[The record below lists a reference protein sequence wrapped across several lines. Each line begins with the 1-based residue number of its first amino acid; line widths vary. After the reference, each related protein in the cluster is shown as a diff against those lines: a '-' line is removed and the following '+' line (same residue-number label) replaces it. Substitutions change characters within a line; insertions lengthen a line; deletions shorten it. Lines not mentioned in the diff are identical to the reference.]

1 MKNILPKKVYG
12 GLRRAGTMWTTVIA
26 ITLITGTMMIPKYTE
41 ASCFYNKTDKKDVTF
56 NFYCG
61 WFCHNDWKIHA
72 GGHECRPGKGGF
84 VHVFTSNSKGYC
96 QLDVAKHGWVEVHDV
111 SSKGVIESKDDNGN
125 TTQTCVLD
133 W

>member
-1 MKNILPKKVYG
+1 MKNIFPKTVGG
-12 GLRRAGTMWTTVIA
+12 GLQKTGTMWTAVFV
-26 ITLITGTMMIPKYTE
+26 ITLITGIMMIPKDTE
-41 ASCFYNKTDKKDVTF
+41 ASCFYNKTDNKDVTF

-72 GGHECRPGKGGF
+72 GGHECRPGKGGY
-84 VHVFTSNSKGYC
+84 VHVFTPSSKGYC
-96 QLDVAKHGWVEVHDV
+96 QVDVAKHGWVEVHDA
-111 SSKGVIESKDDNGN
+111 SSKAVIESKDDNGN